1 MLPKSIV
8 YQMADI
14 ASRAIG
20 DALRFGSQHMA
31 APPRSEAGFV
41 AAIIHRAVADIAT
54 GWAPALRTRL
64 AYRDRSSER
73 TVKRCATP
81 PALHPVY
88 AAHP

>member
-8 YQMADI
+8 YQIADI

-31 APPRSEAGFV
+31 APPRTEAGFV

-54 GWAPALRTRL
+54 GWAPLCAQVGLSRPELGT
-64 AYRDRSSER
+64 DR
-73 TVKRCATP
+73 
-81 PALHPVY
+81 
-88 AAHP
+88 